1 MGLLNRTS
9 RSLEDLTTK
18 LTNSSFFLK
27 LIVACSFIHTYLKGA
42 YDKCYTYVPFFA
54 IFCNISEDVVFDL
67 CRIFTNQKY
76 EPNNRFSWFNT
87 VKCYREI
94 LSKSVPMTFITEDY
108 VNMGSYITDD
118 SDIPIILEDTNDRID
133 SPGTIGNI
141 INTFAMIKY
150 KGNYIVRLLPT
161 HNVQYEDKRS
171 RVRFI
176 SIEYCHPKMEKSIP
190 LVVNSCYMRDGNEL
204 FSVGFVQRLLQ
215 YQSLPYIFDES
226 YTLKLMDDCMS
237 TIELNA
243 TQYIHLSIRKF
254 AVKELPEEESKELPK
269 EESKEELIEE
279 VIAIDETGIP
289 LIPQKIEEETEL

>member
-1 MGLLNRTS
+1 MGLLNHTS
-9 RSLEDLTTK
+9 KSLEDLTTK

-27 LIVACSFIHTYLKGA
+27 LIVVCSFIHTYLKGA
-42 YDKCYTYVPFFA
+42 YDKCYAYVPFFA
-54 IFCNISEDVVFDL
+54 IFCDISEDVAIDL
-67 CRIFTNQKY
+67 CHIFTNQKY
-76 EPNNRFSWFNT
+76 EPSNRFSWFNT
-87 VKCYREI
+87 VKCYRET

-108 VNMGSYITDD
+108 VNMGGYITDD

-141 INTFAMIKY
+141 INAFAMIKY

-161 HNVQYEDKRS
+161 HNIQYEDKRS
-171 RVRFI
+171 RVRFL

-190 LVVNSCYMRDGNEL
+190 LDVNSCYMRDGNEL

-243 TQYIHLSIRKF
+243 SQYIHLSIRKF
-254 AVKELPEEESKELPK
+254 AVKDLSKEEPK
-269 EESKEELIEE
+269 EEPKEELIEE